1 MVCDITGLCLVTSNF
16 VTHHYSDCVAYQGS
30 ATTSE
35 YSRVQLSDVLMIV
48 QHILTSHISSSCR
61 AHVKEKFQSRM
72 LHYIQASIFAGQTSA
87 ISIIE
92 ESMSTVRQRIDLP
105 QTIPPVE
112 MRQLCDLCAREICS
126 LMCVTYYKMGM
137 QLRPSELREMVVGLL
152 FLMRTGISAQGVI
165 VLKRVPVLAGLLP
178 VENLLPK
185 VFALP
190 SKIITDIENRF
201 KMHIRQFSREKLLA
215 VGFSD
220 SPDTTTFSGTR
231 TKLACH

>member
-48 QHILTSHISSSCR
+48 QHILTSQISSSCR
-61 AHVKEKFQSRM
+61 THIKEKFQARM
-72 LHYIQASIFAGQTSA
+72 HHHIQSAILAGHRSA

-92 ESMSTVRQRIDLP
+92 ESISTVRQRIDLP
-105 QTIPPVE
+105 QNMSPVE
-112 MRQLCDLCAREICS
+112 MLQLCDLCAREICS
-126 LMCVTYYKMGM
+126 LMCVTYYKLGM

-165 VLKRVPVLAGLLP
+165 VLKRVPALTGLLP

-201 KMHIRQFSREKLLA
+201 KMHIRQCSREKLLS

-220 SPDTTTFSGTR
+220 SRDTTTFTGTH